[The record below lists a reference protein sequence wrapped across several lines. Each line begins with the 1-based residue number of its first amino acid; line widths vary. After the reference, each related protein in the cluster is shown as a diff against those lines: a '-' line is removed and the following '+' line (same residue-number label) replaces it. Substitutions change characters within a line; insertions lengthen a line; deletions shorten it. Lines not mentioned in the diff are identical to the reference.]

1 LKTSETAQT
10 VDVHFTDTSG
20 QKMAKA
26 RNVPGDC
33 TIGEAIQNVLSQL
46 RLPQNDASGR
56 PIVYHGLHEREG
68 RHLQASETVGAS
80 LQDGDNVVLQPN
92 VDAG

>member
-1 LKTSETAQT
+1 M
-10 VDVHFTDTSG
+10 DVHFTDTSG